1 MMKKTALS
9 VSIALLFLC
18 FQTLDARS
26 ESGTEAKKEKAREM
40 IRNQIELKNPSLGE
54 EMQYQNREKM
64 EYQNQEG
71 LDLNPLPKEKK
82 TFFDKEEK
90 EEEKKYR
97 PKGRE
102 EDLDNPAVWGDLK
115 NQGKRGKRY

>member
-1 MMKKTALS
+1 MMKKIVLS
-9 VSIALLFLC
+9 VSIMLLFLC

-26 ESGTEAKKEKAREM
+26 ESGKEDKKEQARET
-40 IRNQIELKNPSLGE
+40 IRNQLEMKNPFLQE
-54 EMQYQNREKM
+54 EMRHQPRGEM

-71 LDLNPLPKEKK
+71 LDSLSKEKK
-82 TFFDKEEK
+82 TFLDKEKEEK
-90 EEEKKYR
+90 RYK

-115 NQGKRGKRY
+115 NQGKKR